1 MKDNHTP
8 ELCRHHHPRYYYGDA
23 EMITVPHPARVAGK
37 IIASYMEPDNA
48 RLFSGAWNS
57 YHKNCG
63 DRAVECAEGDLL
75 GEALDALKAHSLI
88 MADIHFAMGNAI
100 INNTDLD
107 ADLRTLFHGEK
118 TRDREVAISAIL
130 AKRKGDTA

>member
-1 MKDNHTP
+1 MKDNHTL
-8 ELCRHHHPRYYYGDA
+8 EFMKDA
-23 EMITVPHPARVAGK
+23 SPLRKVMKQILN
-37 IIASYMEPDNA
+37 ASYQGHKEGCLYCAEVNELADHARPD
-48 RLFSGAWNS
+48 
-57 YHKNCG
+57 
-63 DRAVECAEGDLL
+63 ECAEGDLL